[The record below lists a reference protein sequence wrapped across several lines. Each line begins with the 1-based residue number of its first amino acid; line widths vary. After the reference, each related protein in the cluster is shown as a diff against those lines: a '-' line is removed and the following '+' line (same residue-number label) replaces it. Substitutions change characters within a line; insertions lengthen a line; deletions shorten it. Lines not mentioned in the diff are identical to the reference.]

1 MQTCGVCSK
10 QSADHFT
17 TCPRCSS
24 DLREKSLTALALTK
38 LKANDR
44 VSLVRVS
51 VGDNCCPAC
60 AAVQGAHPKDQV
72 PALPVEGCSHV
83 NGCRCFYEP
92 VLTEIF
98 P

>member
-60 AAVQGAHPKDQV
+60 AAVQGAHPKDHV
-72 PALPVEGCSHV
+72 PALPVEGCSHA

>member
-10 QSADHFT
+10 QSPDHIT
-17 TCPRCSS
+17 VCPRCSS

>member
-10 QSADHFT
+10 QSADQIFI
-17 TCPRCSS
+17 CPRCGS
-24 DLREKSLTALALTK
+24 DLRQKSLTALALAK
-38 LKANDR
+38 MQSNDR

-51 VGDNCCPAC
+51 VMNDSCPAC
-60 AAVQGAHPKDQV
+60 SAVQGAHPKDQAPV
-72 PALPVEGCSHV
+72 LPVEGCSHA

-92 VLTEIF
+92 VLTEVY

>member
-1 MQTCGVCSK
+1 
-10 QSADHFT
+10 
-17 TCPRCSS
+17 
-24 DLREKSLTALALTK
+24 LREKSLTALALTK

-51 VGDNCCPAC
+51 VGDNCCPPC
-60 AAVQGAHPKDQV
+60 AAVQGAHAKDQV
-72 PALPVEGCSHV
+72 PVLPVDGCSHV